1 MFFEIKR
8 LAASGVLTVAILL
21 CCGCFSLDNNYLR
34 PTDFARELR
43 KHGIVIE
50 QIRPLDPRPL
60 GATEA
65 LEMRV
70 AGSGIGVYKF
80 DRSNRNS
87 REKLERISKSK
98 KIYFNGIPYPIYEV
112 CGSFFIVGLDKNT
125 EKRKILEVLR
135 NFK

>member
-1 MFFEIKR
+1 MFFEIKK

-21 CCGCFSLDNNYLR
+21 CSGCFSPDNNYLR
-34 PTDFARELR
+34 PADFARELR
-43 KHGIVIE
+43 KNGIVIE